1 MKPIEQ
7 LQLATSLYMTT
18 RLRCL
23 LNMHALWYLS
33 VCWDYSWF
41 WFVWLV
47 WSRFVAS
54 FQHRLKR
61 KEVAGGEFWPRYW

>member
-23 LNMHALWYLS
+23 LNMHALWYLKCVLRLQLIL
-33 VCWDYSWF
+33 VCM
-41 WFVWLV
+41 VT
-47 WSRFVAS
+47 
-54 FQHRLKR
+54 LKQILR
-61 KEVAGGEFWPRYW
+61 IISTVCE